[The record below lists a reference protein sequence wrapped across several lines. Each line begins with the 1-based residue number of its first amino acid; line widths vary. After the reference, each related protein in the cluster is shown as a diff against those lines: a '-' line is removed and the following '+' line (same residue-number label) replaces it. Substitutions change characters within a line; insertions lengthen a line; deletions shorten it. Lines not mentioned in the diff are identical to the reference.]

1 MGIPSF
7 YRHLCR
13 RFPHLIKKGAGDQ
26 PEWLA
31 LDFNCAMYHVL
42 RDYGVKKPYTVT
54 NHKAWETGLC
64 EAIAAY
70 MREIVI
76 VAHPTRGVYVSCDGV
91 VCAAKRKQQRLR
103 RFKGPWTSVAE
114 ANIKKSVAAPARSNV
129 LQTESSNQTCD
140 TQSFDSNRTCDT
152 QRSDYH
158 QTWDQNALTPGSA
171 FMGQLGTVLTTAG
184 VRLASETGLTVTV
197 STTDEPGEGEHKL
210 LRHLR
215 AVRPASCAIY
225 GLDADL
231 ILLAMLLWADT
242 SCQVSLLREAQEFE
256 GSNKKGGN
264 LHGAWRTLNIT
275 GLASVMIPSVNAN
288 KVRDFVAA
296 MSLLGNDFLPRSLTR
311 TVRDDGIPK
320 LLATLNEQVWGANKT
335 PLVGADGTVQRAG
348 LAAIVGAWAVTEEG
362 DMLAAAQ
369 EVHRASFQ
377 PAGIGAT
384 PEETALRE
392 WNILPSRW
400 ANLTRLL
407 TPDRR
412 TLIPGW
418 RDVYKRTWHAGNPAN
433 YAAGVA
439 WVWDYYTGRAVD
451 QGWVHHE
458 HLPPLWSDLHAS
470 LTTATEQTVS
480 PPPIQYGTPLPAW
493 VHLLSVLPASSVS
506 RLLPPNRQR
515 AMEEH
520 SWYWPASWSL
530 FDIGRT
536 QMWECEPVIPM
547 VPEGLLRSLK

>member
-26 PEWLA
+26 HPEWLA

-42 RDYGVKKPYTVT
+42 RDYGAKKPYAVAQ
-54 NHKAWETGLC
+54 HKAWETGLC
-64 EAIAAY
+64 EAIATY
-70 MREIVI
+70 MREIVT
-76 VAHPTRGVYVSCDGV
+76 VAHPTCGVYVSCDGV

-103 RFKGPWTSVAE
+103 RFKGPWSSLAE
-114 ANIKKSVAAPARSNV
+114 AAVKNSVTAPIQ
-129 LQTESSNQTCD
+129 QTESSST
-140 TQSFDSNRTCDT
+140 TT
-152 QRSDYH
+152 

-171 FMGQLGTVLTTAG
+171 FMGQLGTVLTAAG
-184 VRLASETGLTVTV
+184 VRLASETGLAVTV

-210 LRHLR
+210 LHHLR
-215 AVRPASCAIY
+215 TVRPASCAIY

-242 SCQVSLLREAQEFE
+242 GAQVNLLREAQEFE
-256 GSNKKGGN
+256 GGHRLSPSAPSPRDIN
-264 LHGAWRTLNIT
+264 GAWRTLNIT
-275 GLASVMIPSVNAN
+275 GLASVMIPSVSPN

-320 LLATLNEQVWGANKT
+320 LLATLNEQVWAANRP
-335 PLVGADGTVQRAG
+335 PLVGADGSIQRAG
-348 LAAIVGAWAVTEEG
+348 LAALIGSWSAMEEG

-369 EVHRASFQ
+369 EAHRASLQ

-392 WNILPSRW
+392 WNASPARW

-407 TPDRR
+407 TPDHSS
-412 TLIPGW
+412 LIPQW
-418 RDVYKRTWHAGNPAN
+418 RDVYKRTWHAGRPEN

-439 WVWDYYTGRAVD
+439 WVWDYYSGRAVD

-470 LTTATEQTVS
+470 LVAATEQTVA
-480 PPPIQYGTPLPAW
+480 PPPIQHGTPLPAW
-493 VHLLSVLPASSVS
+493 VHLLSVLPASSVG

-515 AMEEH
+515 TMEEH
-520 SWYWPASWSL
+520 PWYWPMTWSL

-536 QMWECEPVIPM
+536 QMWECEPVIPV
-547 VPEGLLRSLK
+547 VPEGLLRTLK

>member
-26 PEWLA
+26 QPEWLA

-42 RDYGVKKPYTVT
+42 RDYGAKKPYASV

-70 MREIVI
+70 MREIVT
-76 VAHPTRGVYVSCDGV
+76 VAQPRAGVYVSCDGV

-103 RFKGPWTSVAE
+103 RFKGPWVASLEASVRSTASLE
-114 ANIKKSVAAPARSNV
+114 ASVKKSVAAPTQ
-129 LQTESSNQTCD
+129 QTEPCD
-140 TQSFDSNRTCDT
+140 TQSFDSNR
-152 QRSDYH
+152 
-158 QTWDQNALTPGSA
+158 TWDQNALTPGSA
-171 FMGQLGTVLTTAG
+171 FMGQLGVILTAAG
-184 VRLASETGLTVTV
+184 VRLASETGLSVTV

-242 SCQVSLLREAQEFE
+242 GAQVRLLREAQEFE
-256 GSNKKGGN
+256 KGGQ
-264 LHGAWRTLNIT
+264 HGAWRTLNIT
-275 GLASVMIPSVNAN
+275 GLASVMIPSVSAA
-288 KVRDFVAA
+288 KVREFVAA

-320 LLATLNEQVWGANKT
+320 LLATLNEQVWAANKP
-335 PLVGADGTVQRAG
+335 PLVGADGNIQRAG
-348 LAAIVGAWAVTEEG
+348 LAALIGSWAATEEG

-369 EVHRASFQ
+369 EAHLASLQ

-392 WNILPSRW
+392 WNASPARW

-412 TLIPGW
+412 SLIPGW
-418 RDVYKRTWHAGNPAN
+418 RDVYKRTWHAGSPTN

-439 WVWDYYTGRAVD
+439 WVWDYYSGRAID
-451 QGWVHHE
+451 HGWVHYE
-458 HLPPLWSDLHAS
+458 HLPPLWSDLHAT
-470 LTTATEQTVS
+470 LTATAEQTVS
-480 PPPIQYGTPLPAW
+480 PPPIQHGTPLPAW
-493 VHLLSVLPASSVS
+493 VHLLSVLPAISVG
-506 RLLPPNRQR
+506 RLLPANRWR
-515 AMEEH
+515 AMEENP
-520 SWYWPASWSL
+520 WYWPASWSL

-536 QMWECEPVIPM
+536 QMWECEPVIPI
-547 VPEGLLRSLK
+547 VPEGLLRTLK